1 MRYQNNQN
9 QGGLI
14 ALILLLLVLLFRDNL
29 PQEIKNY
36 FKKDCS
42 CEDQNDNI
50 FDIPDNPDFK
60 AQNKEVVVNREL
72 YERAND
78 KDVLKMPDS
87 IINREIIDGGLIKFS
102 KNAIL
107 T

>member
-1 MRYQNNQN
+1 MKYQNNQN

-42 CEDQNDNI
+42 CEDQNDII

>member
-1 MRYQNNQN
+1 MKYQNNQN

-42 CEDQNDNI
+42 CEDQNDII
-50 FDIPDNPDFK
+50 FDVPDNPDLK
-60 AQNKEVVVNREL
+60 AHNKEVVVNREL

-78 KDVLKMPDS
+78 KDVFNVPDS
-87 IINREIIDGGLIKFS
+87 VINRQLIDGGLVKFS

-107 T
+107 S